1 MSYKIPGRVGDSPII
16 GAGLYVD
23 NEIGAAGSTGRG
35 EANLVN
41 CSSMMIVEYMKR
53 GESPTDACLL
63 ACKRIVQ
70 HTKEKRLLDLDGK
83 PKFDVKFYA
92 INKKREYGGASIWS
106 NGKYAV
112 NDGNQS
118 KLLALPYLYERPAKS
133 EK

>member
-1 MSYKIPGRVGDSPII
+1 MPRLDLQGNLSGVTTTSGLSYKIPGGVGDSPII

-41 CSSMMIVEYMKR
+41 CSSVMIVEYMKR
-53 GESPTDACLL
+53 GESPEEACLL
-63 ACKRIVQ
+63 ACKRIVE

-92 INKKREYGGASIWS
+92 INKKGGTAELHMEQRKIRC
-106 NGKYAV
+106 K
-112 NDGNQS
+112 
-118 KLLALPYLYERPAKS
+118 
-133 EK
+133 